1 MVAKDLTE
9 DKKRVRP
16 PMIDSPYLWASE
28 AAIYL
33 RISLR
38 ALENFRATGEG
49 PAYRKHGGR
58 IVYHRED
65 LERWSARRRFQSSAK
80 RDGEP

>member
-9 DKKRVRP
+9 TKKPMRP
-16 PMIDSPYLWASE
+16 PLVDSPYLWASE
-28 AAIYL
+28 AALYL

-38 ALENFRATGEG
+38 ALENFRASGEG

-65 LERWSARRRFQSSAK
+65 LERWSLRRRFQSSAK
-80 RDGEP
+80 RNDEV

>member
-1 MVAKDLTE
+1 MAAE
-9 DKKRVRP
+9 DATDREKRVRAP
-16 PMIDSPYLWASE
+16 PVDSPFFSADE

-58 IVYHRED
+58 IVYHIHD
-65 LERWSARRRFQSSAK
+65 LDRWSARRRFRSSAK
-80 RDGEP
+80 RDEE

>member
-1 MVAKDLTE
+1 MAAKDLSE
-9 DKKRVRP
+9 DNKRTRP
-16 PMIDSPYLWASE
+16 PLVESPYFWASE
-28 AAIYL
+28 AALYL

-80 RDGEP
+80 RDEEA

>member
-9 DKKRVRP
+9 GKMRVRP
-16 PMIDSPYLWASE
+16 PAVDSPFFWAAE

-38 ALENFRATGEG
+38 ALENFRETGEG

-65 LERWSARRRFQSSAK
+65 LDRWSARRRFRSSAK
-80 RDGEP
+80 REDEA